1 MPVPEYLLAMKCM
14 AARIGGT
21 ADEPSDVADITYLIR
36 TSASSQPRKF
46 WIWSVDIILL
56 KVCLTKAKC
65 ETENIG
71 RSCATR
77 A

>member
-1 MPVPEYLLAMKCM
+1 M
-14 AARIGGT
+14 
-21 ADEPSDVADITYLIR
+21 YLIR
-36 TSASSQPRKF
+36 HLGFKSAPE
-46 WIWSVDIILL
+46 VLDL
-56 KVCLTKAKC
+56 VCRYYPANRIPVKAQYLIESLFDKAKY

>member
-36 TSASSQPRKF
+36 HLGFKSAPEVLDLVCRYYPANRIPVKAQYLIESLF
-46 WIWSVDIILL
+46 DGG
-56 KVCLTKAKC
+56 KV
-65 ETENIG
+65 
-71 RSCATR
+71 
-77 A
+77 